1 MVGSVL
7 ASFLTNWSPLPT
19 ASGCSTKCDRDKID
33 EKKKKPKSKKAVA
46 LESEPEDSDDENWG
60 H

>member
-19 ASGCSTKCDRDKID
+19 ASGRSKKYNRDKID
-33 EKKKKPKSKKAVA
+33 EKKKKPRSKKAAV